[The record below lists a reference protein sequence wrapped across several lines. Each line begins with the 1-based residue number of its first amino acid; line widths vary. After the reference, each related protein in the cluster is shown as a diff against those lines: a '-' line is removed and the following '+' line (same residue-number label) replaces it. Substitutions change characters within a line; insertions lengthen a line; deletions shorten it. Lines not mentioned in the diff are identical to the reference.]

1 MEKSLEE
8 LWTEEVYEAAA
19 VGDLK
24 RLKKLI
30 EYSSP
35 DMSHYDAKHCSA
47 LHYGVRSGNAELVQY
62 LIERIGLDPLKA
74 NAEGVTAWDEAHSLG
89 KQEVL
94 DYFQERYGYSWEET
108 YHNPIRRGF
117 FPDPSIVR
125 VGQDYYMVNSSFVF
139 FPCIPISH
147 SRDLIHWNIIGY
159 AITDPEYAHLEHMN
173 GGMGYWAADI
183 SWCDGRFYI
192 TATLRCNDDMPRKRV
207 QMVTSSLYPQGPYDE
222 PVFLDDDGIDPSI
235 FHDDDGR
242 KYMLLNRGARILELS
257 RDCRSIL
264 KPGQLLWYG
273 DKRRKPEGPHLLKK
287 DGYYYLFLAEGGTGM
302 GHCITTARSRD
313 MYGPYEP
320 SPYNPLLHQWDEE
333 ALIQCCGHG
342 KPVQLPD
349 GRWCIVY
356 LCLRKMGG
364 EYGILGRETAIDMM
378 DWTRDGWPVINRGRG
393 PSDQQ
398 VLPLKGTENSGE
410 GSQAEPVSPYPFW
423 KKQDWMT
430 PRALEKGKLWQQEDQ
445 LFMVGNGADLNEHS
459 CRSVLLRRQSAF
471 RFQCSCSFA
480 IPELKEGESQGLTCY
495 YDENSYIKF
504 GAACQEGEMGILLQ
518 EYIGDGYRSSRFKQA
533 AFEEIREISLKVEA
547 DNLIRRFFYKKD
559 GQWELI
565 AELEDTS
572 YLSSE
577 GLKKGKRFT
586 GATIGIYVHGIGCK
600 SFQDWRYIESCDK

>member
-8 LWTEEVYEAAA
+8 LRTEEVYEAAA
-19 VGDLK
+19 AGDLK

-35 DMSHYDAKHCSA
+35 DMSRYDAKHCSA

-62 LIERIGLDPLKA
+62 LAERIGLDPLKA

-94 DYFQERYGYSWEET
+94 DYFQEHYGYSWEET

-207 QMVTSSLYPQGPYDE
+207 QMVTSSPYPQGPYDE

-235 FHDDDGR
+235 FHDEDGR

-320 SPYNPLLHQWDEE
+320 SPYNPILHQWDEE

-378 DWTRDGWPVINRGRG
+378 DWTSDGWPVINRGRG

-398 VLPLKGTENSGE
+398 MLPLKGIENSGE

-430 PRALEKGKLWQQEDQ
+430 PRALEKGKLWQQEDK